1 MTWSVKELVA
11 WLGEVEPNADQ
22 RGKFDW
28 LEIPPTAS
36 STAIQEAYHQVAR
49 SRHPDLFRN
58 LDPKLMDRLVRMYGR
73 VTAAYA
79 DLKEPE
85 KCAAYLRELRGP
97 RPQTVQPSNA
107 PQAGRMAPRL
117 NVAAGSGRSESSS
130 HRADTSPPAH
140 GESPH
145 PPGRATSITTPPPM
159 GAPAPGERATA
170 PVPRPQR
177 DGPID
182 PASTMNARA
191 LAFYRRAEGAQR
203 TGDKAAAL
211 LQIKMA
217 IAADPKSTFL
227 RAALAELTKH

>member
-1 MTWSVKELVA
+1 VTWSVKELVA
-11 WLGEVEPNADQ
+11 WLQEVEPTADQ

-36 STAIQEAYHQVAR
+36 STAIQEAYHRIAR
-49 SRHPDLFRN
+49 TRHPDLFRQ

-97 RPQTVQPSNA
+97 KPPTIQPPTSLVHPVTA
-107 PQAGRMAPRL
+107 RTAERL
-117 NVAAGSGRSESSS
+117 TVAAAANPTTNRPHARESEPPPP
-130 HRADTSPPAH
+130 PPA
-140 GESPH
+140 
-145 PPGRATSITTPPPM
+145 
-159 GAPAPGERATA
+159 APAQ
-170 PVPRPQR
+170 PRTR
-177 DGPID
+177 TGPMD
-182 PASTMNARA
+182 PAASMNARA

-203 TGDKAAAL
+203 TGDRAAAL

-227 RAALAELTKH
+227 RAALAELTKS

>member
-1 MTWSVKELVA
+1 VTWSVKELVA
-11 WLGEVEPNADQ
+11 WLHEVEPIADQ

-36 STAIQEAYHQVAR
+36 STAIQEAYHKVAR
-49 SRHPDLFRN
+49 TRHPDLFRS

-97 RPQTVQPSNA
+97 KPQTIQPPSSLVHPVTANTAARLSAAAVA
-107 PQAGRMAPRL
+107 PISPRPSRDSEPPP
-117 NVAAGSGRSESSS
+117 VA
-130 HRADTSPPAH
+130 PPA
-140 GESPH
+140 
-145 PPGRATSITTPPPM
+145 
-159 GAPAPGERATA
+159 PART
-170 PVPRPQR
+170 RT
-177 DGPID
+177 GPID
-182 PASTMNARA
+182 PAASMNARA

-227 RAALAELTKH
+227 RAALAELTKS

>member
-1 MTWSVKELVA
+1 VTWSVKELVM
-11 WLGEVEPNADQ
+11 WLQEVEPIADQ

-36 STAIQEAYHQVAR
+36 STAIQDAYHKIAR
-49 SRHPDLFRN
+49 TRHPDLFRQ
-58 LDPKLMDRLVRMYGR
+58 LDPKLLDRLVRMYGR

-97 RPQTVQPSNA
+97 KPQTIQ
-107 PQAGRMAPRL
+107 
-117 NVAAGSGRSESSS
+117 
-130 HRADTSPPAH
+130 
-140 GESPH
+140 
-145 PPGRATSITTPPPM
+145 PPM
-159 GAPAPGERATA
+159 SAPAPVAPPVSPPRARETQPPPPA
-170 PVPRPQR
+170 AQPRTR
-177 DGPID
+177 TGPMD
-182 PASTMNARA
+182 PAAAMNPRA

-203 TGDKAAAL
+203 TGDRAAAL

-227 RAALAELTKH
+227 RAALLELTKS

>member
-11 WLGEVEPNADQ
+11 WLNEVEPFADQ

-36 STAIQEAYHQVAR
+36 ATAIQEAYHAIAR
-49 SRHPDLFRN
+49 SRHPDLFRQ
-58 LDPKLMDRLVRMYGR
+58 LDPKILDRLVRMYGR

-97 RPQTVQPSNA
+97 RPQTVPPSSMHSGRFGVA
-107 PQAGRMAPRL
+107 VPPQ
-117 NVAAGSGRSESSS
+117 RSESSS
-130 HRADTSPPAH
+130 QPPPH
-140 GESPH
+140 GTPLGT
-145 PPGRATSITTPPPM
+145 GRTTPIPTPPPV
-159 GAPAPGERATA
+159 GEPHAPPAAAAPTPSA
-170 PVPRPQR
+170 PRTKS
-177 DGPID
+177 GPID
-182 PASTMNARA
+182 PAASMNARA

-227 RAALAELTKH
+227 RAALAELTQS

>member
-1 MTWSVKELVA
+1 VSWSVKELVV
-11 WLGEVEPNADQ
+11 WLNEVEPVADI

-36 STAIQEAYHQVAR
+36 STAIQEAYHHVAR
-49 SRHPDLFRN
+49 TRHPDLFRS
-58 LDPKLMDRLVRMYGR
+58 LDPKTLDRLVRMYGR
-73 VTAAYA
+73 ITAAYA

-97 RPQTVQPSNA
+97 KPQSIPPPPRTGAPVAPAAPPARPQPIS
-107 PQAGRMAPRL
+107 
-117 NVAAGSGRSESSS
+117 
-130 HRADTSPPAH
+130 
-140 GESPH
+140 
-145 PPGRATSITTPPPM
+145 TPPPM
-159 GAPAPGERATA
+159 GADAPPAANPARTTQ
-170 PVPRPQR
+170 PVPRIPR

-182 PASTMNARA
+182 PASAMNPRA

-203 TGDKAAAL
+203 TGDRAAAL

-227 RAALAELTKH
+227 RAALLELTKS

>member
-1 MTWSVKELVA
+1 MSWSVKELVA
-11 WLGEVEPNADQ
+11 WLDEVEPNADQ

-28 LEIPPTAS
+28 LEIPPIAS
-36 STAIQEAYHQVAR
+36 STAIQDAYHAIAR
-49 SRHPDLFRN
+49 TRHPDLFRK
-58 LDPKLMDRLVRMYGR
+58 LDPKTLDRLVRMYGR

-97 RPQTVQPSNA
+97 RPQTVPPGDTRPSSRYGVPAA
-107 PQAGRMAPRL
+107 PAPPR
-117 NVAAGSGRSESSS
+117 AA
-130 HRADTSPPAH
+130 APITSPP
-140 GESPH
+140 P
-145 PPGRATSITTPPPM
+145 ATERPTTPM
-159 GAPAPGERATA
+159 
-170 PVPRPQR
+170 PRVQR

-182 PASTMNARA
+182 PAATMNARA
-191 LAFYRRAEGAQR
+191 LTFYRRAEGAQK

-227 RAALAELTKH
+227 RAALAELTKS

>member
-11 WLGEVEPNADQ
+11 WLNEIERTADQ

-36 STAIQEAYHQVAR
+36 ATAIQEAYHAIAR
-49 SRHPDLFRN
+49 TRHPDLFRQ
-58 LDPKLMDRLVRMYGR
+58 LDPALMDRLVRMYGR
-73 VTAAYA
+73 ITAAYA

-97 RPQTVQPSNA
+97 RPQTAPPGNA
-107 PQAGRMAPRL
+107 PVM
-117 NVAAGSGRSESSS
+117 SRSEISNP
-130 HRADTSPPAH
+130 RASP
-140 GESPH
+140 
-145 PPGRATSITTPPPM
+145 ITTPPAANEPDA
-159 GAPAPGERATA
+159 APTPARATGSM
-170 PVPRPQR
+170 PRVDR
-177 DGPID
+177 DGALE
-182 PASTMNARA
+182 PAHQMNARA

-227 RAALAELTKH
+227 RAALVELTKR

>member
-1 MTWSVKELVA
+1 MAWSVKELVL
-11 WLGEVEPNADQ
+11 WLNEVEPVADS

-36 STAIQEAYHQVAR
+36 STAIQEAYHHVAR
-49 SRHPDLFRN
+49 TRHPDLFRS
-58 LDPKLMDRLVRMYGR
+58 LDPKTLDRLVRMYGR
-73 VTAAYA
+73 ITAAYA

-97 RPQTVQPSNA
+97 KPQSIPPPPRTGVPVA
-107 PQAGRMAPRL
+107 PPTRAAP
-117 NVAAGSGRSESSS
+117 
-130 HRADTSPPAH
+130 
-140 GESPH
+140 
-145 PPGRATSITTPPPM
+145 ITTPP
-159 GAPAPGERATA
+159 ATA
-170 PVPRPQR
+170 GDPYPTPPKPGHVTQPIPRVQR

-182 PASTMNARA
+182 PASAMNPRA

-227 RAALAELTKH
+227 RAALAELTKS

>member
-1 MTWSVKELVA
+1 MNPITLTIRRAAWPRVAVSWSVNQLLA
-11 WLGEVEPNADQ
+11 WLNEVEPIADQ

-36 STAIQEAYHQVAR
+36 STAIQEAYHRIAR
-49 SRHPDLFRN
+49 TRHPDLFRQ

-97 RPQTVQPSNA
+97 KPQTIQPPTSLVHPLTARTAERLTNA
-107 PQAGRMAPRL
+107 A
-117 NVAAGSGRSESSS
+117 VAAPTPPRPARESEP
-130 HRADTSPPAH
+130 PPA
-140 GESPH
+140 
-145 PPGRATSITTPPPM
+145 PPAQPRTRTGPM
-159 GAPAPGERATA
+159 
-170 PVPRPQR
+170 
-177 DGPID
+177 D
-182 PASTMNARA
+182 PAASMNARA

-227 RAALAELTKH
+227 RAALLELTKS

>member
-1 MTWSVKELVA
+1 VTWSVKELVA
-11 WLGEVEPNADQ
+11 WLNEVEPIADQ

-28 LEIPPTAS
+28 LEIPPIAS
-36 STAIQEAYHQVAR
+36 ASVIQEAYHAIAR
-49 SRHPDLFRN
+49 TRHPDLFRK
-58 LDPKLMDRLVRMYGR
+58 LDPRTLDRLVRMYGR

-97 RPQTVQPSNA
+97 RPQTA
-107 PQAGRMAPRL
+107 PPTTPAVPAR
-117 NVAAGSGRSESSS
+117 AAAIS
-130 HRADTSPPAH
+130 
-140 GESPH
+140 
-145 PPGRATSITTPPPM
+145 TPPPM
-159 GAPAPGERATA
+159 GTPAPVGAERPTT
-170 PVPRPQR
+170 PVPRVPR

-182 PASTMNARA
+182 PAASMNPRA
-191 LAFYRRAEGAQR
+191 LAFYRRAEGAQK

-227 RAALAELTKH
+227 RAALAELAKS

>member
-1 MTWSVKELVA
+1 VTWSVKELVA
-11 WLGEVEPNADQ
+11 WLHQVDQ

-36 STAIQEAYHQVAR
+36 STAIQEAYHRIAR
-49 SRHPDLFRN
+49 TRHPDLFRH

-79 DLKEPE
+79 DLKDPE
-85 KCAAYLRELRGP
+85 KCGAYLRELRGP
-97 RPQTVQPSNA
+97 RPQTIQPPSSLVHPLTARTAERLTNA
-107 PQAGRMAPRL
+107 A
-117 NVAAGSGRSESSS
+117 VAAPSPRPARESEP
-130 HRADTSPPAH
+130 PPA
-140 GESPH
+140 
-145 PPGRATSITTPPPM
+145 
-159 GAPAPGERATA
+159 APAQ
-170 PVPRPQR
+170 PRTR
-177 DGPID
+177 TGPMD
-182 PASTMNARA
+182 PAASMNARA

-227 RAALAELTKH
+227 RAALLELTKS

>member
-1 MTWSVKELVA
+1 VTWSVKELVA
-11 WLGEVEPNADQ
+11 WLHQVEPIADQ

-36 STAIQEAYHQVAR
+36 STAIQDAYHKIAR
-49 SRHPDLFRN
+49 TRHPDLFRS

-97 RPQTVQPSNA
+97 RPQTTQPPSSLVHPLTANTAARLTAAAIA
-107 PQAGRMAPRL
+107 PA
-117 NVAAGSGRSESSS
+117 S
-130 HRADTSPPAH
+130 TPPAR
-140 GESPH
+140 EPE
-145 PPGRATSITTPPPM
+145 
-159 GAPAPGERATA
+159 PAAA
-170 PVPRPQR
+170 AAAQPRTR
-177 DGPID
+177 TGPID
-182 PASTMNARA
+182 PAATMNARA

-227 RAALAELTKH
+227 RAALLELTKA